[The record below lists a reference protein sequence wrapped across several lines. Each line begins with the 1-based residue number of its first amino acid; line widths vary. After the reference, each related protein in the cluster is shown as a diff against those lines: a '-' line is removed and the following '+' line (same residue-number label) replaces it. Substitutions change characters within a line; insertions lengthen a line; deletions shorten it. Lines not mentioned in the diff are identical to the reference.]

1 MMPKH
6 ISLPGNYRNTP
17 YPIQQQM
24 PAYWPGYMQPYQ
36 AAPQQPL
43 VPLPPVQ
50 DQPLSYPPSGVQ
62 GQAFPPVLPPAAAG
76 AQGMNPYP
84 KFKNGAVNPFENPLQ
99 PLKQQMSQQGS
110 NPYPI
115 QGIKPKNQSSGIQ
128 SVLNQFKTQDGSID
142 INKMMGTAGQMMN
155 TFSQVSSLVKG
166 VGSIFLPKV

>member
-1 MMPKH
+1 MH
-6 ISLPGNYRNTP
+6 TSLPDNYRNTP

-24 PAYWPGYMQPYQ
+24 PAYWPGYMQPFQ

-50 DQPLSYPPSGVQ
+50 DPPLYFPSSGMQQ
-62 GQAFPPVLPPAAAG
+62 GQAFPPIMPPAPPG

-84 KFKNGAVNPFENPLQ
+84 KFKNGTVNPFENPLQ
-99 PLKQQMSQQGS
+99 PLKAQMSQAQGS

-128 SVLNQFKTQDGSID
+128 SMLNQFKTQDGSID
-142 INKMMGTAGQMMN
+142 INKMMSTAGQMMN
-155 TFSQVSSLVKG
+155 TFSQVSSMVKG